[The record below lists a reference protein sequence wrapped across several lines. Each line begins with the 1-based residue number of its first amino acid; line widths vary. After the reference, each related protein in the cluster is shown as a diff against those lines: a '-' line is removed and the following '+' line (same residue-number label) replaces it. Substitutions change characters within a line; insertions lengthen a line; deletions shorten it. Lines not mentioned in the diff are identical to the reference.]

1 MNNNDFTY
9 ILQQPEAVTPQQT
22 DELKSIVDEFPY
34 FQSARAIYLKGLKSQ
49 ESFKYNQALKTTA
62 AYTTDRS
69 ILFDFITS
77 EGFIQNEI
85 SQFIKQNTSH
95 LKDINVTIEDISIDR
110 KVTIDDT
117 LKQQISDTSGVL
129 DPALFQPKTERPKKE
144 SHFTLDESETIE
156 AATEGNKTQEA
167 TSTDVLNLGK
177 PLQFDKRETHSF
189 NEWLK
194 LAKLNPIKREEAQK
208 TEVKPIIETKSKSE
222 NQQIRED
229 KFKLI
234 ENFIIN
240 KPKINPTKTISS
252 KGNIAKAQ
260 MIQPEALMTETL
272 ARIYVEQKNYKKAIQ
287 SYKIL
292 SLKYPKKSSFFAIQI
307 KAVELLQEQNN
318 KE

>member
-1 MNNNDFTY
+1 MNNNDFTS

-22 DELKSIVDEFPY
+22 DDLKSIVDEFPY
-34 FQSARAIYLKGLKSQ
+34 FQSARAIYLKGLKNQ

-77 EGFIQNEI
+77 EGFLQNQI

-95 LKDINVTIEDISIDR
+95 LKDIDVNIEDISIDR
-110 KVTIDDT
+110 KITIDDT
-117 LKQQISDTSGVL
+117 LKQQIKDTSGVL
-129 DPALFQPKTERPKKE
+129 DPALFQPKTERPKKD
-144 SHFTLDESETIE
+144 SNFILDESETIE
-156 AATEGNKTQEA
+156 PATETNKTQEA
-167 TSTDVLNLGK
+167 TSTDILNLGK
-177 PLQFDKRETHSF
+177 PLQFGKRETHSF

-194 LAKLNPIKREEAQK
+194 LAKLNPIKREEIAK
-208 TEVKPIIETKSKSE
+208 TELKPSTETKTE
-222 NQQIRED
+222 HQQKRED

-234 ENFIIN
+234 EDFIIN
-240 KPKINPTKTISS
+240 KPKINPTKPTTS

-318 KE
+318 QE

>member
-34 FQSARAIYLKGLKSQ
+34 FQSARAIYLKGLKNQ

-77 EGFIQNEI
+77 EGFLQNEI
-85 SQFIKQNTSH
+85 SQFIKQNISH
-95 LKDINVTIEDISIDR
+95 LKDIDVTIEDISIDK

-117 LKQQISDTSGVL
+117 LKQQIKDTSGVL
-129 DPALFQPKTERPKKE
+129 DPALFQPKIERPKKE
-144 SHFTLDESETIE
+144 PHFTLDESKTIE
-156 AATEGNKTQEA
+156 PATETNKTQEI
-167 TSTDVLNLGK
+167 TTTDILNLGK

-194 LAKLNPIKREEAQK
+194 IAKLNPIKREETLK
-208 TEVKPIIETKSKSE
+208 TVVKPDIETKQHP
-222 NQQIRED
+222 QQTRED

-234 ENFIIN
+234 DDFIVN
-240 KPKINPTKTISS
+240 KPKINPTKITSS
-252 KGNIAKAQ
+252 KGNIALAQ

-292 SLKYPKKSSFFAIQI
+292 SLKYPKKSSFFANQI
-307 KAVELLQEQNN
+307 KAVELLQEQN
-318 KE
+318 KQ